1 MESVADYSLVLND
14 DNSHRGHDD
23 MLETCSKFD
32 SSYLCLSQGS
42 EDELHF
48 ESDLPGTL
56 MIIDDADDWLQN
68 NNIDSTST
76 TDYED
81 IPKSDSN
88 RLSLMLAE
96 SGSGITDRSSNKELD
111 DDGNNEVLKFD
122 KLYNMSIYETE
133 RLSKTPL
140 FNGSSTTVM
149 DALVAYLGWFSE
161 HPGIS
166 KEALSEILRVQHDQ
180 ILPSENKLPSSYDEA
195 IKLVEPFLIKPKV
208 YHACPKDCIL
218 FREEF
223 KDLTICPQCGSSRY
237 IELKVPAKRFAYL
250 PVGPRLVRLFG
261 TPNFSTNCS
270 STWPSCRQ
278 LY

>member
-166 KEALSEILRVQHDQ
+166 KEVLSEILRVQHDQ
-180 ILPSENKLPSSYDEA
+180 ILPSGNKLPSSYNAA
-195 IKLVEPFLIKPKV
+195 ISNLSSHSLLNLRSTILVQKTASFLEK
-208 YHACPKDCIL
+208 
-218 FREEF
+218 
-223 KDLTICPQCGSSRY
+223 S
-237 IELKVPAKRFAYL
+237 LKI
-250 PVGPRLVRLFG
+250 
-261 TPNFSTNCS
+261 
-270 STWPSCRQ
+270 
-278 LY
+278 